1 MRTCDVVIVGG
12 GPAGSTCAWKLREAG
27 LDVIVLER
35 ATFPRDKPCGGWITP
50 AVLDDLR
57 LDPEEYREGRVFQ
70 PITGLRTGR
79 IGRPALETRYQRPVS
94 FGIRRCEFDHYLLQR
109 SRATVISG
117 FAVTRLRQA
126 SGLWEVNDEVRAPL
140 LVGAGGHFCPVARML
155 GSGPEA
161 EPVVV
166 AQEVEFRMDSGQLSR
181 CRVQAEVP
189 ELYFCPDG
197 KGYGW
202 CFRKG
207 DFLNVGFGRLDRR
220 RLAAQVSGFVRDL
233 TAQGRLAD
241 LPDRWR
247 GHAYLLYPTAPRP
260 LIGDGVLL
268 LGDAAG
274 LAHTLSGEGIRPA
287 VESGLLGARA
297 VLATGGRYRRED
309 LQPYRSAIEARFGRR
324 GPVRSLTAT
333 LPPGL
338 LALML
343 DRLLSTRWLTRHVLL
358 DRWFLQTGRPA
369 LAASAGA

>member
-1 MRTCDVVIVGG
+1 MRAYDAVIVGG

-27 LDVIVLER
+27 LEVVVLER
-35 ATFPRDKPCGGWITP
+35 ATLPRDKPCGGWITP
-50 AVLDDLR
+50 AVLDDLS
-57 LDPEEYREGRVFQ
+57 LDTEEYRKGRVFQ

-79 IGRPALETRYQRPVS
+79 IGRGPLETRYEKPVS

-109 SRATVISG
+109 SGATVISG
-117 FAVTRLRQA
+117 FAVTRLRHA
-126 SGLWEVNDEVRAPL
+126 SGAWEVNDEVRAPL

-220 RLAAQVSGFVRDL
+220 RLAAQGSGFVRHR
-233 TAQGRLAD
+233 TAPGRAD
-241 LPDRWR
+241 SLPERWR
-247 GHAYLLYPTAPRP
+247 GHASLLHPTAPRP
-260 LIGDGVLL
+260 VIGVGVLI
-268 LGDAAG
+268 LGAPAG
-274 LAHTLSGEGIRPA
+274 LGC
-287 VESGLLGARA
+287 
-297 VLATGGRYRRED
+297 
-309 LQPYRSAIEARFGRR
+309 
-324 GPVRSLTAT
+324 
-333 LPPGL
+333 
-338 LALML
+338 
-343 DRLLSTRWLTRHVLL
+343 
-358 DRWFLQTGRPA
+358 
-369 LAASAGA
+369 